1 MAGREPYKRFP
12 PRRFFGLSV
21 KISNYFHIPFK
32 KTGGHTIIE
41 MRIVQMTH
49 FVHLLG
55 TAARM
60 GRKPAE
66 F

>member
-1 MAGREPYKRFP
+1 MKMQTA
-12 PRRFFGLSV
+12 
-21 KISNYFHIPFK
+21 IIPFK